1 MRSALLVAVVVAA
14 AAGCGGAS
22 AAGDSPIAFGITG
35 GNLAPYQ
42 VTIQPNGSVRV
53 RGPER
58 TARRQI
64 PPPRVRRLRRD
75 IERAHLSSRRCA
87 GTLPD
92 FAAQY
97 IRLDGRRYTV
107 HGSCEARFQ
116 RVWNEL
122 LRATAVL
129 QLGSG

>member
-1 MRSALLVAVVVAA
+1 MRAALLLAVVVAVTA
-14 AAGCGGAS
+14 CGGAS
-22 AAGDSPIAFGITG
+22 AAGHTPIAFGITG
-35 GNLAPYQ
+35 GNLAPYR
-42 VTIQPNGSVRV
+42 VTIEPNGSIRV
-53 RGPER
+53 RGSQR
-58 TARRQI
+58 TSRRQI
-64 PPPRVRRLRRD
+64 APARVRRLRRE

-92 FAAQY
+92 FAARY
-97 IRLDGRRYTV
+97 IRLGGRTYTV
-107 HGSCEARFQ
+107 HGSCEERFQ